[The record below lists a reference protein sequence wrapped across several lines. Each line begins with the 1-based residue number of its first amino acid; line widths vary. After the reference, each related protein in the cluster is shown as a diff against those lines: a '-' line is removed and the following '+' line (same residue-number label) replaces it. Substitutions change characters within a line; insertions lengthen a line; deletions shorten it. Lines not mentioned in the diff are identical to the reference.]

1 MQLQHPMQPS
11 DWRTGW
17 QAGLRRCGMRC
28 RGKLNYLQSRLHCTY
43 WPNRKPQLQIQY
55 SILNTIY
62 TRLNSQTKECF
73 IFLFFVM
80 FLQPCTHS
88 RYACTYIQKT
98 TSWMAKEFTHLV
110 NPIDLGLESSLVS
123 NWSGNHPSQQ
133 CNSSDIHTSL
143 LLPVT
148 GGVRPFN
155 GIDFNI

>member
-62 TRLNSQTKECF
+62 MYKTQLTNEGVFHISIFRNVSATLYSLAICMYIYTENNELNGKR
-73 IFLFFVM
+73 I
-80 FLQPCTHS
+80 HS
-88 RYACTYIQKT
+88 F
-98 TSWMAKEFTHLV
+98 S
-110 NPIDLGLESSLVS
+110 
-123 NWSGNHPSQQ
+123 
-133 CNSSDIHTSL
+133 
-143 LLPVT
+143 
-148 GGVRPFN
+148 
-155 GIDFNI
+155 